1 MARIWDPREGINWR
15 SYARPRARA
24 VRAFTMLELVV
35 VVVILGILAVVV
47 VPRFI
52 VSAEETKRHGC
63 EANAAQINLL
73 VERWY
78 FEKGS
83 WPQPDLSD
91 IGADPDYFPNGLP
104 KCPVDG
110 RSYMLAPNQRV
121 TPHGH

>member
-1 MARIWDPREGINWR
+1 MTRFWNLRDAGNRRCRAG
-15 SYARPRARA
+15 PRARA

-35 VVVILGILAVVV
+35 VVVVLGILAILVI
-47 VPRFI
+47 PRFI
-52 VSAEETKRHGC
+52 VSAEETKKNAC
-63 EANAAQINLL
+63 EANTAQINLL

-91 IGADPDYFPNGLP
+91 IGAAPEFFPTGLP

-121 TPHGH
+121 TPHVH